1 MNKTTSTIA
10 LAAGA
15 APATKSPTKL
25 DRLTALLQEPA
36 GATMAEM
43 TAATGWQPHSVR
55 GAMAGSLRKKGHAIE
70 SAVIERVRRWRIT
83 GAAK

>member
-1 MNKTTSTIA
+1 MTKTTSITV

-15 APATKSPTKL
+15 TPAAKPPTKL
-25 DRLTALLQEPA
+25 DKLTALLHDPA
-36 GATMAEM
+36 GATMAQM

-55 GAMAGSLRKKGHAIE
+55 GAMAGSLRKKGHATE
-70 SAVIERVRRWRIT
+70 SAVTDGVRRWRIT